1 MDTHDLTEEV
11 YRGIIIE
18 AERYDHNLT
27 LQFGVLSYD
36 CKDEAEYIVGAK
48 KLIKLLRKATNAEID
63 DVFFGDPWNRKDLTA
78 ALDRISDNINKLKDK
93 KIKGKK

>member
-1 MDTHDLTEEV
+1 MDTDDLTEEA

-27 LQFGVLSYD
+27 LRFGVLSYE
-36 CKDEAEYIVGAK
+36 CKDEAEYIAGAK
-48 KLIKLLRKATNAEID
+48 KLIQRLRKATDAQVD

-78 ALDRISDNINKLKDK
+78 ALDRISDNISKLPEK
-93 KIKGKK
+93 KIKGK